1 MDLNILMGST
11 IIGLCSAPV
20 SIMKKPRFFWGSA
33 AFDPISFF
41 WMVSFF
47 LYGPLGALISTVIGA
62 AAIARFSREATP
74 VLGGILKGTG
84 TMTVWLT
91 LLCAGVL
98 SADRAATGSLFAD
111 PGLYIPAALAAGAV
125 RSLIE
130 IPLCYRA
137 IPFFLSRNTG
147 KTVTGKNMLDRF
159 GGPAQYILIMTALN
173 FYLTFLDTL
182 FSWLITFPTGLYDLL
197 GRW

>member
-1 MDLNILMGST
+1 MDLNILIGSS

-20 SIMKKPRFFWGSA
+20 SLMEKPRFFWGSA

-47 LYGPLGALISTVIGA
+47 LYGPLGALISTAIGA

-91 LLCAGVL
+91 LLCAAVL
-98 SADRAATGSLFAD
+98 SADRAATGSSFAD